1 MITGENDLKNLLKLY
16 NEVLNTNF
24 NDKNLVVIQ
33 DKISSN
39 LNKNIAEF
47 MEKTIFLIMIIREY
61 LKTLNII

>member
-33 DKISSN
+33 DKIS
-39 LNKNIAEF
+39 L
-47 MEKTIFLIMIIREY
+47 TLIKI
-61 LKTLNII
+61 